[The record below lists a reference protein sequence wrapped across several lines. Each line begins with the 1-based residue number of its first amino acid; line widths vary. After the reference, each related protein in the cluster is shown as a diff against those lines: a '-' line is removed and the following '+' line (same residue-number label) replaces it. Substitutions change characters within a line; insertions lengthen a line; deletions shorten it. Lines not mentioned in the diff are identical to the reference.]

1 MTVTSQTGAPV
12 ATSAI
17 DLDRIAVT
25 LRSAVEALRR
35 GLPVLVADD
44 EGRENEGD
52 AIISAAMA
60 TPEWIGWMIR
70 HTSGYLCAPMTEE
83 LADRLDLPPMVAH
96 NQDPKRTAYTV
107 TVDAAEGV
115 TTGISATDR
124 CRTLNVLADPASTAD
139 SVLRPGHIVPLRAR
153 DGGVLVRGGHTESG
167 VDLMHLAGLP
177 AVAAIG
183 EMVHDDGEMMRFPD
197 LVLIGA
203 EYGLPVLTVAQI
215 AAWRRAHPENAPMSG
230 LATPGATP
238 SIADQQ
244 NMIQHEREQVQA

>member
-1 MTVTSQTGAPV
+1 MTIAAQADAPV
-12 ATSAI
+12 VADAT
-17 DLDRIAVT
+17 DLDRIEAT

-44 EGRENEGD
+44 EQRENEGD

-70 HTSGYLCAPMTEE
+70 HTSGYLCAPMTNE

-167 VDLMHLAGLP
+167 VDLMQLAGLP

-197 LVLIGA
+197 VVRIGA
-203 EYGLPVLTVAQI
+203 RYGLPVLTVAQI
-215 AAWRRAHPENAPMSG
+215 AAWRRAHPDNAPLTGVGESE
-230 LATPGATP
+230 TTP

-244 NMIQHEREQVQA
+244 TLTECEREQVHA